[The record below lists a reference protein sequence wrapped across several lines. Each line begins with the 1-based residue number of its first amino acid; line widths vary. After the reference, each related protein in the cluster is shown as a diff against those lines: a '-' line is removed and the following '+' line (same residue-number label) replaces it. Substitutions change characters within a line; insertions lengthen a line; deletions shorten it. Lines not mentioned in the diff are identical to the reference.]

1 MEITCRKVIQ
11 FTKEERLQ
19 SSSQRCVLQACRSW
33 ASNFIIQKHP
43 QTESNFISTESNFI
57 SMITSKLVWDL
68 EKKSWKLKWKVSKQ
82 VKVVLEKS
90 QLTELKTAAVMLEKC
105 PSKSRLFWKNLH

>member
-1 MEITCRKVIQ
+1 
-11 FTKEERLQ
+11 
-19 SSSQRCVLQACRSW
+19 
-33 ASNFIIQKHP
+33 
-43 QTESNFISTESNFI
+43 
-57 SMITSKLVWDL
+57 MITSKLVWDL

-105 PSKSRLFWKNLH
+105 PISEMKTAVIKLKRLATPNSKGIPTKRVPRSKRVYPSEHVPRNLRPLVDVGRGQRVDS